1 MLNEFPKPIQM
12 PINAALRAREHGFGW
27 GHHGG
32 YTMSGERLKV
42 SAREVLEILAGRTTV
57 QEINQRDDQLR
68 GGAPTADSV
77 PRLVESYLSRGQLP
91 TSVRIIKT
99 DENDNDDWIEF
110 EFGSPDPAI
119 SPFR

>member
-1 MLNEFPKPIQM
+1 
-12 PINAALRAREHGFGW
+12 
-27 GHHGG
+27 
-32 YTMSGERLKV
+32 MSGKRLKV

-68 GGAPTADSV
+68 GGAPAADSV
-77 PRLVESYLSRGQLP
+77 PRLMESYLSRGQLP
-91 TSVRIIKT
+91 TSVCIVKT

-110 EFGSPDPAI
+110 EFGPPDPAI